1 MKTEHKMLYT
11 NSFSDT
17 AIATVSQLKNDVK
30 FNEEKYRKYLHTLVH
45 YKTLSAKQPDFLIDL
60 TTDIEEDLC
69 QNLFFREKES
79 MDLLERLLIGRNR

>member
-1 MKTEHKMLYT
+1 MLYT

-17 AIATVSQLKNDVK
+17 AMATVSQLKNVK

-45 YKTLSAKQPDFLIDL
+45 YKSLAAKQPDFLIDL

-79 MDLLERLLIGRNR
+79 MDLLERLLIGNCHNNFYR